1 MPERCAMPHSPDPSS
16 ALEEI
21 LNRLAVEAVLATPG
35 RDEGLIPAYSLLG
48 EIRALCADQPA
59 VLESIDALLPEFEQ
73 CLSTAVA
80 FPAPLVGRLRAL
92 VEWLPGALAAGS
104 HSTAVA
110 PAAAAAGAG
119 PAPSPADAADALL
132 EFDLGENREL
142 LTEFYGEAVEH
153 LQQIEAA
160 LLALERSADDPEA
173 LNS

>member
-73 CLSTAVA
+73 CLSTAAA

-92 VEWLPGALAAGS
+92 VEWLPGALAAGRNGP
-104 HSTAVA
+104 AVA
-110 PAAAAAGAG
+110 
-119 PAPSPADAADALL
+119 PADAADALL